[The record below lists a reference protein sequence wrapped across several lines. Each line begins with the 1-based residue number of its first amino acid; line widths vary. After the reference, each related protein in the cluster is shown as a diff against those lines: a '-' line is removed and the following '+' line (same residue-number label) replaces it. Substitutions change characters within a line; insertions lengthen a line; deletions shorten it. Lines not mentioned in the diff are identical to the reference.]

1 MSMPRCG
8 REESIMPGSV
18 VVSESCFADDMTI
31 CEGSREAAVKSFCA
45 VRDRAAKEGNLM
57 VSEKKTKIM
66 VMNSEETSKSI
77 EIAGMDL
84 ERVKKFV
91 LVGSELNEEGPNG
104 SVSEVRRRRR
114 ALAAASFEA
123 LKCPLWKRSEI
134 SVKTKMRVFNACVMS
149 CLLYGGGDLDHV
161 CKRFGVTGGISE
173 QLPA

>member
-1 MSMPRCG
+1 M
-8 REESIMPGSV
+8 
-18 VVSESCFADDMTI
+18 
-31 CEGSREAAVKSFCA
+31 KSFCA

-77 EIAGMDL
+77 EMAGMDL

-104 SVSEVRRRRR
+104 SVSEVRRRR

-123 LKCPLWKRSEI
+123 LKRPLWKRSEI

-149 CLLYGGGDLDHV
+149 RL
-161 CKRFGVTGGISE
+161 
-173 QLPA
+173 

>member
-1 MSMPRCG
+1 MH
-8 REESIMPGSV
+8 V
-18 VVSESCFADDMTI
+18 
-31 CEGSREAAVKSFCA
+31 
-45 VRDRAAKEGNLM
+45 RAAKEGNLM

-77 EIAGMDL
+77 EMAGMDL

-104 SVSEVRRRRR
+104 SVSEVRRRR

-123 LKCPLWKRSEI
+123 LKRPLWKRSEI

-149 CLLYGGGDLDHV
+149 RLLYWRRLGPCMQAIWSHWRHFRTIACVGYSGLHGWTTSQGL
-161 CKRFGVTGGISE
+161 R
-173 QLPA
+173 

>member
-1 MSMPRCG
+1 M
-8 REESIMPGSV
+8 V
-18 VVSESCFADDMTI
+18 LTI
-31 CEGSREAAVKSFCA
+31 CEWSREAAVKSFCA

-77 EIAGMDL
+77 EMAGMDL

-104 SVSEVRRRRR
+104 SVSEVRSRR

-123 LKCPLWKRSEI
+123 LKRPLWKRSEI
-134 SVKTKMRVFNACVMS
+134 SVKKNEGVRCVCDES
-149 CLLYGGGDLDHV
+149 VVVWGGDLDHV